1 MFASIVGIFKS
12 TLAPMFDDEYSYDK
26 YSVLLNLVG
35 TSAAGLYVTEQTSK
49 MVLGHTD
56 AGETE
61 GDDDELEVRFG
72 ITSRNAKTN
81 QRRKV
86 QMPAQTQRLFPFPAA
101 NWSKWMI
108 PFASTLSRTAR
119 SATCAK

>member
-1 MFASIVGIFKS
+1 MFASVVGIFKS

-35 TSAAGLYVTEQTSK
+35 TSAAGLYITEETSK

-56 AGETE
+56 VGETE

-108 PFASTLSRTAR
+108 LFASTLSRTAR
-119 SATCAK
+119 LATCAK